1 MEGRNE
7 KGMDLIVKTI
17 ARLLAPIMLLISAYI
32 ILHGHITHGGGFQGG
47 VLIACAFVL
56 LILAFGV
63 DYVEG
68 RVSFTF
74 GQAFRSLGATI
85 IIITALVGMIFGLWF
100 FKNVGVYPYGF
111 PGEVFS
117 AGSLILYN
125 LGEMA
130 NVSASFLVA
139 FYFLLR
145 FRRKNRK

>member
-1 MEGRNE
+1 MRQE
-7 KGMDLIVKTI
+7 KGMSLIVKTVS
-17 ARLLAPIMLLISAYI
+17 RMLTPVMLLVAAYI

-47 VLIACAFVL
+47 VLVACAFIL
-56 LILAFGV
+56 LIIAFGI
-63 DYVEG
+63 DYVEAK
-68 RVSFTF
+68 VSFNF

-85 IIITALVGMIFGLWF
+85 IIIAALVGMVFGFWF

-117 AGSLILYN
+117 SGSLIIYN

-139 FYFLLR
+139 FYFLIR
-145 FRRKNRK
+145 FRRRKK

>member
-1 MEGRNE
+1 MS
-7 KGMDLIVKTI
+7 LIVKTI
-17 ARLLAPIMLLISAYI
+17 SRLLMPVMLLVAAYI

-47 VLIACAFVL
+47 VMVACAYIL
-56 LILAFGV
+56 LIIAFGV
-63 DYVEG
+63 DYVEA

-85 IIITALVGMIFGLWF
+85 IIIAALAGMVLGLWF

-111 PGEVFS
+111 PGQIFS
-117 AGSLILYN
+117 AGGLMVYN

-139 FYFLLR
+139 FYFLVR
-145 FRRKNRK
+145 FRRRRR

>member
-1 MEGRNE
+1 MRQER
-7 KGMDLIVKTI
+7 GMSLIVKTVS
-17 ARLLAPIMLLISAYI
+17 RMLTPVMLLVAAYI

-47 VLIACAFVL
+47 VLVACAFIL
-56 LILAFGV
+56 LIIAFGI
-63 DYVEG
+63 DYVEAK
-68 RVSFTF
+68 VSFNF

-85 IIITALVGMIFGLWF
+85 IIIAALVGMVFGFWF

-117 AGSLILYN
+117 SGSLIIYN

-139 FYFLLR
+139 FYFLIR
-145 FRRKNRK
+145 FRRRKK

>member
-1 MEGRNE
+1 MS
-7 KGMDLIVKTI
+7 LIVKTVS
-17 ARLLAPIMLLISAYI
+17 RMLTPVMLLVAAYI

-47 VLIACAFVL
+47 VLVACAFIL
-56 LILAFGV
+56 LIIAFGI
-63 DYVEG
+63 DYVEAK
-68 RVSFTF
+68 VSFSF

-85 IIITALVGMIFGLWF
+85 IIIAALVGMVFGFWF

-117 AGSLILYN
+117 AGSLIIYN

-139 FYFLLR
+139 FYFLIR
-145 FRRKNRK
+145 FRRRRK